1 MTAKNEDI
9 SLKNRNPQESYI
21 SGFYTTRKKEINS
34 QDNISDISNKGLTP
48 IKKQINSTERKR
60 FYYKEEYDLHDKDDH
75 QH

>member
-1 MTAKNEDI
+1 MTAKNKDI